1 LERLMREVELKSVVD
16 DLRLRCDAVE
26 QHGATRVFA
35 GQLEDRRYDTPGR
48 SLVARDHVLRVRIYR
63 DALHTRAE
71 LDFKGPTSLEGG
83 YKVREELG
91 TELADA
97 DAIVAILDRLGYEVT
112 ITIDRDIVQYDL
124 DGAMIRFETYPH
136 MDDLVEV
143 EGLPEQIER
152 AIAAIGLPRAGFV
165 ADRLSDFA
173 RRFEER
179 TGESAAVSNAALAAG
194 ARYEA
199 ANG

>member
-1 LERLMREVELKSVVD
+1 MREVELKSVVD
-16 DLRLRCDAVE
+16 DLQLRCKSVE
-26 QHGATRVFA
+26 GRGAICVFTGA
-35 GQLEDRRYDTPGR
+35 LVDRRYDTAER
-48 SLVARDHVLRVRIYR
+48 SLAAHDHVLRVRVYR
-63 DALHTRAE
+63 NGSHSRAE
-71 LDFKGPTSLEGG
+71 LDFKGPTSLDDG

-97 DAIVAILDRLGYEVT
+97 NALVAILDRLGYEVT
-112 ITIDRDIVQYDL
+112 ITIEREIVQYDL
-124 DGAMIRFETYPH
+124 DGAMIRFESYPR

-143 EGLPEQIER
+143 EGTPEQIEL
-152 AIAAIGLPRAGFV
+152 AIVALGLPRAGFV

-179 TGESAAVSNAALAAG
+179 TGQLAAVSYAALAAG
-194 ARYEA
+194 ARYEG